1 MNTNADELRTQAV
14 SPLLILALPSSGTAN
29 ARIQI
34 RSKQRVA
41 KTMES
46 RSRVAILPCPNTL
59 NCTGPARIRSLADV
73 RPAIGRTLRTLLL
86 RSTDS
91 GGVFERDGDL
101 E

>member
-14 SPLLILALPSSGTAN
+14 SPLLILVLPSSGTAN
-29 ARIQI
+29 TRIQI

-59 NCTGPARIRSLADV
+59 NCTGPARIRTPADV
-73 RPAIGRTLRTLLL
+73 RTAVGRTLRTLLL
-86 RSTDS
+86 GSADS
-91 GGVFERDGDL
+91 GRVSVRNGDL